1 MMQVAGFSL
10 ATNGMINER
19 LVFTVNAEFLAQL
32 GYEPEQVGKFKKY
45 HEQQFSLICNAI
57 IEHICSI
64 DV

>member
-1 MMQVAGFSL
+1 MA
-10 ATNGMINER
+10 
-19 LVFTVNAEFLAQL
+19 
-32 GYEPEQVGKFKKY
+32 EQVGKFKKY